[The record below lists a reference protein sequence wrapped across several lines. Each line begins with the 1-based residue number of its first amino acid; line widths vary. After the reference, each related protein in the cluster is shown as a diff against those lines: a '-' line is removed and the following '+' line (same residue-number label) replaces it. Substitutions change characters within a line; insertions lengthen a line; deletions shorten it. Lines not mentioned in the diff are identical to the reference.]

1 MKRLYIPIF
10 VIALLL
16 TQLGVITHDFHIH
29 NSAEN
34 CDVCLSAHALDN
46 TLTPSVQVLFKSPFC
61 HQQIQSNSVS
71 VVNNRFYNYSARA
84 PPRFI

>member
-10 VIALLL
+10 VMVLLL
-16 TQLGVITHDFHIH
+16 TQLGVITHDSHIH

-34 CDVCLSAHALDN
+34 CDVCLSAHAFDS
-46 TLTPSVQVLFKSPFC
+46 TLTPSIQVSFRPPVF
-61 HQQIQSNSVS
+61 HQQTQSASVS

>member
-10 VIALLL
+10 VMVLLL
-16 TQLGVITHDFHIH
+16 TQSGVITHDLHIH

-34 CDVCLSAHALDN
+34 CDVCLSAHAFDS
-46 TLTPSVQVLFKSPFC
+46 TLTPLILVFIRSPIF
-61 HQQIQSNSVS
+61 HQQAQIASVS
-71 VVNNRFYNYSARA
+71 VDNNRFYNYSARA